1 MRHRPA
7 EIALSEPPLPHG
19 RDFDGHPFVGLH
31 YRLYRGDLFVGRVT
45 GSDVGQGDLG
55 DCFFLSSLVAVANT
69 HPALV
74 RRAIVAHGDDTYTV
88 TFWERTR
95 GVPRPLPV
103 RVDSTFPTDA
113 RGHQKFGRGLR
124 AGAHGAELWPAIFEK
139 AYAVSQHG
147 YVHTN
152 QGGDGRVALTALTG
166 MPSRAL
172 VPANLTRAALW
183 HRLVDGV
190 KARQP
195 MVTSTPTTRELE
207 RRTGRRDLAGLLDD
221 HYYAVV
227 SVTER
232 RGERLVK
239 LYSPLVDLSAAAVS
253 TPEARDDA
261 HRHVV
266 MTLDEYRR
274 DYDQLAFS
282 ALQRETLG
290 AAPVA

>member
-7 EIALSEPPLPHG
+7 TVALSEPPLPKG
-19 RDFDGHPFVGLH
+19 RDFDGHHFVGLH
-31 YRLYRGDLFVGRVT
+31 YRPYEGDLFVGRVS
-45 GSDVGQGDLG
+45 GADIGQGDLG

-69 HPALV
+69 HPTV
-74 RRAIVAHGDDTYTV
+74 IRRAIAAHGDGTYTV
-88 TFWERTR
+88 TFWERIR
-95 GVPRPLPV
+95 GVPRPLRI
-103 RVDSTFPTDA
+103 RVDRQFPTDG
-113 RGHQKFGRGLR
+113 RGRQKFGRGLR
-124 AGAHGAELWPAIFEK
+124 AGPHGQELWPALFEK
-139 AYAVSQHG
+139 AYAVSQRG

-152 QGGDGRVALTALTG
+152 QGGDGRAALTALTG

-172 VPANLTRAALW
+172 VPSNLTRASLW
-183 HRLVDGV
+183 ERLVQGV
-190 KARQP
+190 KARHP
-195 MVTSTPTTRELE
+195 MVTSTPTTRDLE

-227 SVTER
+227 NVAQR

-266 MTLDEYRR
+266 LTLDEYRR
-274 DYDQLAFS
+274 DFDQLATS
-282 ALQRETLG
+282 ALGRATR
-290 AAPVA
+290 AATRR